1 MNNPNLD
8 TSESLL
14 TEILLHVQVLN
25 ANVEEFKGKL
35 DSISQNVKALETK
48 VDNIVDQAFINKDLH
63 AHKKWHEKHGKRKK
77 FLGIF

>member
-1 MNNPNLD
+1 MNPTLD

-25 ANVEEFKGKL
+25 ANVEEFKDKL
-35 DSISQNVKALETK
+35 DTIFENVKALETK
-48 VDNIVDQAFINKDLH
+48 VDNIVEHAFINKDLH
-63 AHKKWHEKHGKRKK
+63 AHKKWHEKRSKRKK